1 MWLSQA
7 EYGHKEL
14 MSSFDSG
21 ITVPEEKAVGVRRVA
36 RNTAA
41 ILIARVSSLSAR
53 LIVTMITARYLGKAL
68 FGDYSYVAA
77 LVGAFELLSDFG
89 LNQIAIREIA
99 RRQEKA
105 DDYFGSVLMLKGSMM
120 LLTLAILIV
129 AANSAPGE
137 AHVRV
142 SIYVYGASVILNHF
156 VNTSFVLFR
165 AFERMQYEAVLV
177 LLERALYVLLTVWVI
192 SQGAGFVS
200 LFWVNM
206 VSVLVKLALG
216 AWIIAT
222 RFTLPKIRLD
232 WAMYKQ
238 YLRESLPVGVSQIVN
253 SLILRIDVILLGF
266 LTTSEVVGAFSG
278 PYRIVD
284 TAGLMSVVLITAVFP
299 VMARRARVSR
309 DALRDLL
316 QTAIKA
322 LLLLAIPASIGLII
336 LARPALQF
344 VLGGEFTESRAVLQV
359 LALVIIP
366 VYLNRL
372 FDYAFISINRQVAY
386 ARITAVALLLNIILD
401 VALIPSIGYWGAC
414 VGTVSAEVLR
424 LALCLWLIS
433 REVGQL
439 RFWPVVK
446 RIITPGAG
454 MALVLLSLASYSWIV
469 AAIAGALAYLSL
481 VFLGGVLDPKERR
494 ALRQVLGTRLGSR

>member
-1 MWLSQA
+1 
-7 EYGHKEL
+7 
-14 MSSFDSG
+14 MSDLEG
-21 ITVPEEKAVGVRRVA
+21 VITAREEKTVGVRRVA

-41 ILIARVSSLSAR
+41 ILVARVSSLSAR

-77 LVGAFELLSDFG
+77 LVGSFELLSDFG

-99 RRQEKA
+99 RRREKA

-120 LLTLAILIV
+120 LLTLAVLVV
-129 AANSAPGE
+129 AANSAPGD
-137 AHVRV
+137 AHVRQ
-142 SIYVYGASVILNHF
+142 SIYLYGASVVLNHF

-177 LLERALYVLLTVWVI
+177 FVERALYVLLTVWVI

-206 VSVLVKLALG
+206 VSVTIKLALG
-216 AWIIAT
+216 AWIIAS

-232 WAMYKQ
+232 WTMYKQ
-238 YLRESLPVGVSQIVN
+238 YLRESLPVGISQVVN
-253 SLILRIDVILLGF
+253 SLILRIDVILLGL

-284 TAGLMSVVLITAVFP
+284 TAGLVSVILVTALFP

-316 QTAIKA
+316 QSAIKA
-322 LLLLAIPASIGLII
+322 LLLLAVPASIGLSL

-344 VLGGEFTESRAVLQV
+344 VLGGEFTESRTVLQV
-359 LALVIIP
+359 LALVLVP

-386 ARITAVALLLNIILD
+386 ARITAVALLLNIVLD
-401 VALIPSIGYWGAC
+401 VALIPALGYWGAC
-414 VGTVSAEVLR
+414 VGTMSAEVLR

-433 REVGQL
+433 REVGGL
-439 RFWPVVK
+439 RLWPVVK
-446 RIITPGAG
+446 RIIIPSLG
-454 MALVLLSLASYSWIV
+454 MALVLLALASYSWVV
-469 AAIAGALAYLSL
+469 AALAAALAYVVL
-481 VFLGGVLDPKERR
+481 VFRSGALDPRERR
-494 ALRQVLGTRLGSR
+494 ALRQVLGARLGI

>member
-1 MWLSQA
+1 MWSSLG

-14 MSSFDSG
+14 MGSLDSG

-41 ILIARVSSLSAR
+41 VLVARVSGLAAR

-99 RRQEKA
+99 RRREKA
-105 DDYFGSVLMLKGSMM
+105 DDYFGSVLMLKASMM
-120 LLTLAILIV
+120 LLTLAILVV
-129 AANSAPGE
+129 AAESAPGG
-137 AHVRV
+137 AYVRQ
-142 SIYVYGASVILNHF
+142 SIYIYGASVILNHF

-165 AFERMQYEAVLV
+165 ALERMQYEAVLV
-177 LLERALYVLLTVWVI
+177 LVERALYVLLTVWVI
-192 SQGAGFVS
+192 SRGAGFVS

-206 VSVLVKLALG
+206 ASVVIKLVLG
-216 AWIIAT
+216 TWIVAS
-222 RFTLPKIRLD
+222 RFTVPKIRLD
-232 WAMYKQ
+232 WVMYKQ
-238 YLRESLPVGVSQIVN
+238 YLRESLPVGISQIVN
-253 SLILRIDVILLGF
+253 SLILRIDVILLGY

-284 TAGLMSVVLITAVFP
+284 TAGLMSVVLVTALFP

-322 LLLLAIPASIGLII
+322 LLLLAVPASIGLAV
-336 LARPALQF
+336 LAGPALQF
-344 VLGGEFTESRAVLQV
+344 VLGGEFAESRAVLQV
-359 LALVIIP
+359 LALVLVP

-401 VALIPSIGYWGAC
+401 VALIPALGYWGAC
-414 VGTVSAEVLR
+414 VGTISAEMLR
-424 LALCLWLIS
+424 LALCLRLIS
-433 REVGQL
+433 PEVGQL

-446 RIITPGAG
+446 RIITPGVG
-454 MALVLLSLASYSWIV
+454 MALVLLVLASYSWIV
-469 AAIAGALAYLSL
+469 AAIAGAFAYLFL
-481 VFLGGVLDPKERR
+481 VLLGGALDPKERR
-494 ALRQVLGTRLGSR
+494 ALRQVLGTRLGI